1 MEDNNEEVYLNML
14 KQMGIS
20 PEACDAE
27 FKNTMYD
34 KLGLQKENNEKKKKR
49 KHALHQVNDD
59 QKNLASLNEGDLM
72 AAADGDVTLGDLLGS
87 LDTQTMA
94 GQQKKGSK
102 DSIINTNQL
111 KKQLKV
117 LQKDSIKNPALQKP

>member
-49 KHALHQVNDD
+49 KHALH
-59 QKNLASLNEGDLM
+59 
-72 AAADGDVTLGDLLGS
+72 
-87 LDTQTMA
+87 
-94 GQQKKGSK
+94 
-102 DSIINTNQL
+102 
-111 KKQLKV
+111 
-117 LQKDSIKNPALQKP
+117 